1 MTRRDGRVQER
12 ETRGTCFIPLG
23 RREGYHTLT
32 VAVQSRT
39 GEGDE
44 REGERRGGGGRRGGA
59 GAGGAAQQPG
69 TLPPSPGSAGPAQES
84 RKEPCYGRPLQ
95 IHPAPA
101 PRPSKSAVIHPSA
114 VAAPA
119 SLPLFR
125 YPPLFSSP
133 CLMAESIV
141 TRLFADPLVTCCV
154 TLPASL
160 CPSPHSYPTALSA
173 MPAPGLR
180 FSLFRLPSD

>member
-1 MTRRDGRVQER
+1 MRDEGPGRCLFFR
-12 ETRGTCFIPLG
+12 LAPAKPTGTSKEPSTPG
-23 RREGYHTLT
+23 PSPPPPRAQT
-32 VAVQSRT
+32 
-39 GEGDE
+39 
-44 REGERRGGGGRRGGA
+44 RRGGSRGGA